1 MILLYRRFRSL
12 DRSRRRLVVEA
23 AMSMAVVQLGLH
35 CLRFLTLRRIADR
48 YVALTTATV
57 AVEPAAAIDRV
68 RWAITA
74 VAAHLPSATCLV
86 RALAADAML
95 RRRRIPAELRFG
107 VRADRENGAPVE
119 GHVWIVCGDGL
130 TIGLAEHEAGAFEE
144 LTPMGSQ

>member
-1 MILLYRRFRSL
+1 MIVLYRRFRSL

-23 AMSMAVVQLGLH
+23 AASMAVFRLGLH

-48 YVALTTATV
+48 YVALTTTTV
-57 AVEPAAAIDRV
+57 AAEPAGIDRV

-74 VAAHLPSATCLV
+74 AAAHLPSATCLV

-107 VRADRENGAPVE
+107 VRADRENGAPIE
-119 GHVWIVCGDGL
+119 GHAWIVCGDGL
-130 TIGLAEHEAGAFEE
+130 TIGLAEHEAGAFAE
-144 LTPMGSQ
+144 LTPTGSR